1 MQTRRSLS
9 LIALAFL
16 FATAP
21 AFAASVE
28 VEGEGTPALYV
39 VKVHADWCGSCKAL
53 VPILDEVRETMSA
66 EPVLFLTLDV
76 TDEDRTGQARLLAA
90 ALGIENHLKANN
102 KTGLVLIINP
112 ADKALLETLTKEN
125 TADEMVGKIE
135 GHIAATDDED
145 MDEDMDM

>member
-1 MQTRRSLS
+1 MQTRRTLS

-16 FATAP
+16 FTTAP
-21 AFAASVE
+21 ALAGTVE

-90 ALGIENHLKANN
+90 ALGIEQHLKTNN
-102 KTGLVLIINP
+102 KTGLVLVINP
-112 ADKALLETLTKEN
+112 SDKTLLETLTKEN
-125 TADEMVGKIE
+125 TADEMIGKIE
-135 GHIAATDDED
+135 GHIAETADE
-145 MDEDMDM
+145 DEDMDM

>member
-1 MQTRRSLS
+1 MQARRALS
-9 LIALAFL
+9 LIVLALL

-21 AFAASVE
+21 TFAASVE

-39 VKVHADWCGSCKAL
+39 IKVHADWCGSCKAL

-76 TDEDRTGQARLLAA
+76 TDADRTGQARLLAA
-90 ALGIENHLKANN
+90 ALGIEQHLKTNN
-102 KTGLVLIINP
+102 KTGLVLVINP
-112 ADKALLETLTKEN
+112 EDKALLETLTKEN

-135 GHIAATDDED
+135 GHIAETADE
-145 MDEDMDM
+145 DEDMDM

>member
-1 MQTRRSLS
+1 MQARRTLS

-21 AFAASVE
+21 AFAGTVE

-90 ALGIENHLKANN
+90 ALGIEEHLKTNN
-102 KTGLVLIINP
+102 KTGLVLVINP
-112 ADKALLETLTKEN
+112 SDKALLETLTREN
-125 TADEMVGKIE
+125 TADEMIGKIE
-135 GHIAATDDED
+135 GHIAVTEDDED
-145 MDEDMDM
+145 MDM

>member
-1 MQTRRSLS
+1 MQARRTLS

-16 FATAP
+16 FAAAP
-21 AFAASVE
+21 AFAGTVE

-90 ALGIENHLKANN
+90 ALGIEEHLKTNN
-102 KTGLVLIINP
+102 KTGLVLVINP
-112 ADKALLETLTKEN
+112 SDKALLETLTREN
-125 TADEMVGKIE
+125 TADEMIGKIE
-135 GHIAATDDED
+135 GHIAATEDDED
-145 MDEDMDM
+145 MDM

>member
-1 MQTRRSLS
+1 MQTRHTLS
-9 LIALAFL
+9 LIALTFL
-16 FATAP
+16 FTTAP
-21 AFAASVE
+21 TFAASVE

-90 ALGIENHLKANN
+90 ALGIEQHLKTNN

-125 TADEMVGKIE
+125 TADEMIGKIE
-135 GHIAATDDED
+135 AHVAATADAD
-145 MDEDMDM
+145 DMDM

>member
-16 FATAP
+16 LTTAP
-21 AFAASVE
+21 AFAGTVE

-39 VKVHADWCGSCKAL
+39 VKVHADWCSSCKAL
-53 VPILDEVRETMSA
+53 VPILEEVRETMSA

-76 TDEDRTGQARLLAA
+76 TDAHRTDQARLLAA
-90 ALGIENHLKANN
+90 ALGIEQHLKANN

-112 ADKALLETLTKEN
+112 ADKALLETLTKKN
-125 TADEMVGKIE
+125 SADEMVGKIE
-135 GHIAATDDED
+135 AHIVATAE
-145 MDEDMDM
+145 MGE

>member
-1 MQTRRSLS
+1 MQTRHTLA

-21 AFAASVE
+21 TFAASVE

-53 VPILDEVRETMSA
+53 APILDEVRETMSA

-76 TDEDRTGQARLLAA
+76 TDADRTGQARLLAA

-112 ADKALLETLTKEN
+112 ADKALLETLTREN
-125 TADEMVGKIE
+125 TADEMIGKIE
-135 GHIAATDDED
+135 GHIAATADED